1 MATYITL
8 VLDKSGSMNDG
19 DSKKV
24 TINAFNSYIE
34 GLNKEVSLEEIFFS
48 LIQFCTNGIE
58 VTHRAVPLKDVPKL
72 NGDTYRP
79 EVGGGTPLIDATMKS
94 IKATEEKAP
103 AGSKVQIVVLTDGYE
118 NASKQY
124 KNADLFE
131 MVKKK
136 TEQNWLFTYLSAGID
151 SFAAAASM
159 GFNRDSTMNYSKRM
173 SDNAFKGV
181 IRSSASY
188 ASTGNIGA
196 AAFLV
201 SERLDSIDPN
211 DPILGGQSSG
221 QTTSQPAGGT
231 APQTTSQSIVDDID
245 L

>member
-1 MATYITL
+1 MATYITM

-19 DSKKV
+19 DSKQV
-24 TINAFNSYIE
+24 TINAVNSYIE
-34 GLNKEVSLEEIFFS
+34 GMNKEVTLEEILFS

-58 VTHRAVPLKDVPKL
+58 VTHRVVPMKDVPKL

-79 EVGGGTPLIDATMKS
+79 EVGGGTPLIDAVMKS

-103 AGSKVQIVVLTDGYE
+103 AGAKVQIVVLTDGYE
-118 NASKQY
+118 NASKQF

-131 MVKKK
+131 KVKKK
-136 TEQNWLFTYLSAGID
+136 TEEGWLFTYLSAGID

-159 GFNRDSTMNYSKRM
+159 GFARASTMNYSKRM

-181 IRSSASY
+181 LRSSATY
-188 ASTGNIGA
+188 ATTGSVGA
-196 AAFLV
+196 AAFSV
-201 SERLDSIDPN
+201 QERMDSVDPN
-211 DPILGGQSSG
+211 DPILGQSLG
-221 QTTSQPAGGT
+221 QTSAQPAGGT
-231 APQTTSQSIVDDID
+231 APQTTNVTPIIDDIN

>member
-8 VLDKSGSMNDG
+8 VLDKSGSMADC
-19 DSKKV
+19 KQE

-34 GLNKEVSLEEIFFS
+34 GLTKEVTLEEIFFS

-58 VTHRAVPLKDVPKL
+58 VTHRVVPLKDVPKL

-79 EVGGGTPLIDATMKS
+79 ERGGGTPLIDAAVKS
-94 IKATEEKAP
+94 IKATEEKVQ
-103 AGSKVQIVVLTDGYE
+103 AGAKVQIVIQTDGYE

-131 MVKKK
+131 LVRKK
-136 TEQNWLFTYLSAGID
+136 TEQGWLFTYLSAGID
-151 SFAAAASM
+151 SFATAAAM

-173 SDNAFKGV
+173 SDHAFKGV
-181 IRSSASY
+181 IRSSSTY
-188 ASTGNIGA
+188 ATTGNINA
-196 AAFLV
+196 AAFTME
-201 SERLDSIDPN
+201 ERRDSIDPN
-211 DPILGGQSSG
+211 DPILG
-221 QTTSQPAGGT
+221 QTSAQPA
-231 APQTTSQSIVDDID
+231 ASQTVNVQTVVDDIS